1 MRFYANSLLAM
12 LLLLLAA
19 SCGSRE
25 RYVKCAGQVWH
36 TEYHATFCG
45 PASLADSLP
54 NVFSRVGTSLSA
66 FDPASLVSR
75 INSGATDSADTHFER
90 VYRAA
95 AKVHA
100 ASSGAFDPTVAPLV
114 AAWGFGKV
122 KHPSADTLRIDSLLK
137 FVGMNLTRLD
147 GNRVIKADRR
157 VRFDFSAIAKGYG
170 CDMAG
175 AMLRRNGVSSYL
187 VEVGGEIAV
196 AGNSPSGG
204 LWAISIDSPQSD
216 PDGSRHDSQCVIETT
231 DCGIATSGNYR
242 NFIDLPSGRI
252 AHTVS
257 PATGR
262 PVQTD
267 VVSATVVAA
276 DCMTAD
282 AFATACMAMTSAD
295 AFAMLQA
302 QRLAGMLI
310 LADGSVRYTP
320 KFEALIRK

>member
-1 MRFYANSLLAM
+1 MRFYANSLLAT
-12 LLLLLAA
+12 LFLFLAA
-19 SCGSRE
+19 SCGSRGG
-25 RYVKCAGQVWH
+25 YVKCAGQVWH
-36 TEYHATFCG
+36 TEYHATFNG
-45 PASLADSLP
+45 PASLADSLTA
-54 NVFSRVGTSLSA
+54 VFGRVGLSLSA

-75 INSGATDSADTHFER
+75 INSGATDSTDADFVR

-95 AKVHA
+95 AKVYT
-100 ASSGAFDPTVAPLV
+100 ASRGAFDPTVAPLV

-122 KHPSADTLRIDSLLK
+122 KRPSADTLRLDSLLR
-137 FVGMNLTRLD
+137 FVGMKHTRLN
-147 GNRVIKADRR
+147 GSRIIKNDPR

-187 VEVGGEIAV
+187 VEVGGEIAA
-196 AGNSPSGG
+196 AGKSPSGG
-204 LWAISIDSPQSD
+204 LWTVSIDRPLSD
-216 PDGSRHDSQCVIETT
+216 PDGGRHASQCIIEIT

-267 VVSATVVAA
+267 VVSATVVAP

-282 AFATACMAMTSAD
+282 AFATACMAMTSTD

-310 LADGSVRYTP
+310 LADGSVKATP